1 MKQWANTG
9 YYKKRQPT
17 RNMRLKV
24 YMELVDGEYIKAT
37 CRIIVYNAFI
47 IRGVNLVLNRN
58 TNQVEK
64 KLKAIQHRMEGYE
77 DEVIRVIDGTSKF
90 SDEMLARLIAR
101 TEAELQQEK
110 QNYEELC
117 RGLQTKETVS
127 DIRTYYRDFLGWAN
141 EFDCASL
148 PRKRAILSQL
158 LDSVE
163 VGRGYKIIIHMNV
176 NYEQFLHPDTQEEFC
191 TADICAGG

>member
-1 MKQWANTG
+1 MIKLKNCDGQSLYLAQRVDDVVLEVVHEMFTRIRTNPYDATAERRVRQMEQEQRRQKQEA
-9 YYKKRQPT
+9 
-17 RNMRLKV
+17 
-24 YMELVDGEYIKAT
+24 
-37 CRIIVYNAFI
+37 
-47 IRGVNLVLNRN
+47 
-58 TNQVEK
+58 EK
-64 KLKAIQHRMEGYE
+64 KLKAIQHKLEVYE

-90 SDEMLARLIAR
+90 TDEMLARLIAR
-101 TEAELQQEK
+101 AEAELQQEK

-176 NYEQFLHPDTQEEFC
+176 NYEQFLHPDTQEEYC